1 MAGIPGVTNFVLPV
15 LSSDG
20 TRDAAALYCF
30 DSNSYCRLPGVKGY
44 DYIKSEQI
52 DWYRSESQRFAD
64 ANSGEPLPSVAFFH
78 IPLPEFAQAAAD
90 QSIPLAGTRGE
101 KCCSPALNSG
111 LFAAFKER
119 GDVFAVFVDHDNDYA
134 TVLHGIILAYGR
146 YSGGDT
152 EYNHLGPRG
161 YRTIILRESR
171 PSLSTAIRLSSS
183 AILHPLT
190 R

>member
-1 MAGIPGVTNFVLPV
+1 MTTFP
-15 LSSDG
+15 
-20 TRDAAALYCF
+20 C
-30 DSNSYCRLPGVKGY
+30 
-44 DYIKSEQI
+44 
-52 DWYRSESQRFAD
+52 
-64 ANSGEPLPSVAFFH
+64 
-78 IPLPEFAQAAAD
+78 
-90 QSIPLAGTRGE
+90 
-101 KCCSPALNSG
+101 
-111 LFAAFKER
+111 
-119 GDVFAVFVDHDNDYA
+119 
-134 TVLHGIILAYGR
+134 VLHGIILAYGR